1 MADYNTYVLIKGITM
16 VELGYFME
24 DPNRHSSK
32 KDIQMANK
40 YSMLKRCSTLLI
52 IVYMLSH
59 SVVSNSLWPH
69 GHMDTRQAPL
79 SMGLYQQEY
88 LSVLPFTPLGDLPD
102 PGIEPLFLVA
112 IALTG
117 GLLTTEPPGKLSIII
132 REINI
137 KTTIR
142 YRLILVR
149 MAIMEKKKQ

>member
-1 MADYNTYVLIKGITM
+1 
-16 VELGYFME
+16 
-24 DPNRHSSK
+24 
-32 KDIQMANK
+32 
-40 YSMLKRCSTLLI
+40 MLNVTNYCVHAQS
-52 IVYMLSH
+52 LSC
-59 SVVSNSLWPH
+59 VQLFVTPWTH

-117 GLLTTEPPGKLSIII
+117 GFLTTEPPGKLSIII
-132 REINI
+132 REIKI

-149 MAIMEKKKQ
+149 MAIMEKKNNKCWRRCREKETLMPCW